1 MQWLHFYQL
10 FESQSHFAKSV
21 DFQQPLLNENWRP
34 WHWSFQI
41 FFFFCFLSFFSFLFW
56 SGAIVPQFQSCLI
69 QKNSASDSSAQSSY
83 QSWKQCW
90 CTCLLSGDCNKL
102 GKMVVLSLSTWLSW
116 WHIFFFFFTHL
127 EFVCSTPALGAVLRG
142 CSWWKGDFLISHC
155 LILQGS
161 LGSFHEVVVWVS
173 SLNKVSET
181 SCKKKAQLL
190 CCTERK
196 YCTHMGC
203 CTRLFLS
210 ECNEW
215 N

>member
-10 FESQSHFAKSV
+10 FESRSHFAKSV

-69 QKNSASDSSAQSSY
+69 QKNSASDSSAQSSC

-102 GKMVVLSLSTWLSW
+102 GKVVVLSLSMWLSW
-116 WHIFFFFFTHL
+116 WHIFFFFYTFG
-127 EFVCSTPALGAVLRG
+127 VCMFNSCFG
-142 CSWWKGDFLISHC
+142 CSPQRMQLMKRGLSDF
-155 LILQGS
+155 S
-161 LGSFHEVVVWVS
+161 LFNFTGIFRFFSWG
-173 SLNKVSET
+173 
-181 SCKKKAQLL
+181 
-190 CCTERK
+190 
-196 YCTHMGC
+196 GC
-203 CTRLFLS
+203 MS
-210 ECNEW
+210 
-215 N
+215 